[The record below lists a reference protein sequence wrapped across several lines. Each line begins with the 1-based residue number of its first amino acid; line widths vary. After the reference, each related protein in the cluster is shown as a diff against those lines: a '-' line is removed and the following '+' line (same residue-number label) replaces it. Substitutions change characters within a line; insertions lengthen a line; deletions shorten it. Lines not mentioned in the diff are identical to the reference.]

1 MPKIVK
7 PNNYRVCSICNIEK
21 SFNNFGYLK
30 NGWKNLNNERFKFH
44 CRICENDSKAKLHTK
59 KPYIRLFHNAK
70 RRAKKKGLIF
80 SITLEDVKK
89 KFPKNNI
96 CPITKKS
103 FKYGKE
109 NRHNNP
115 TIDRIDNKKGYTFYN
130 IVIVSFI
137 ANQVKGDL
145 NDFSIFKQ
153 IADFYGDKKL

>member
-1 MPKIVK
+1 M
-7 PNNYRVCSICNIEK
+7 RS
-21 SFNNFGYLK
+21 S
-30 NGWKNLNNERFKFH
+30 
-44 CRICENDSKAKLHTK
+44 S
-59 KPYIRLFHNAK
+59 
-70 RRAKKKGLIF
+70 GLVGTI
-80 SITLEDVKK
+80 SESAPRGVKK

>member
-44 CRICENDSKAKLHTK
+44 CRNCENDSKAKLHTK

-145 NDFSIFKQ
+145 NDFSIF
-153 IADFYGDKKL
+153 